1 MGTCYDLACCVLWRV
16 RGVSG
21 RGIEDGDWRFFS
33 NWPDVD
39 VQANIHSSSKGLKG
53 RRPLEDFLGMNV

>member
-21 RGIEDGDWRFFS
+21 RGVEDGDWRFFS

-39 VQANIHSSSKGLKG
+39 VQAISIHLVKA
-53 RRPLEDFLGMNV
+53 